1 MKNIILVTG
10 GTGFI
15 GSHLVEALV
24 DRGERVRCL
33 VRRDSNAV
41 HLKNLGVELVY
52 GDLLDKESLRKAIRN
67 VEIVYHLAAQ
77 VRPFRIIHITQ
88 ELSYIYHKINLIGT
102 MNLAETCFIEKVK
115 KFIYY
120 STIAAAGPGI
130 DLMESSPCRPITD
143 YGKSK
148 LAAERFLLNLFRDK
162 KFPVIIVRPG
172 QIYGPRNM
180 PMLLLFKFIK
190 KGIFPTLGRGDNSI
204 SFCYVGNLIKGTLL
218 VEEKGNLGEIYFLV
232 DNSCTLNKFAQAI
245 AETMDVRLSRLSLP
259 KNVAYAAAYL
269 KQMIEKVFHFRV
281 YPFCMDL
288 GIATVISA
296 TTNWIYSNK
305 KAKEELGYVPEI
317 DLEKGINLTV
327 KWYRDN
333 GLL

>member
-1 MKNIILVTG
+1 MKNITLVTG

-24 DRGERVRCL
+24 RDGRKVRCL
-33 VRRDSNAV
+33 VRKTSDTIY
-41 HLKNLGVELVY
+41 LKSLGAELIY
-52 GDLLDKESLRKAIRN
+52 GDLLDKESLKKAVKN
-67 VEIVYHLAAQ
+67 VNVVYHLAAR

-88 ELSYIYHKINLIGT
+88 KLPYIYHKINLIGT
-102 MNLAETCFIEKVK
+102 MNLVEACFIEKVK

-120 STIAAAGPGI
+120 SSIAAAGPGI
-130 DLMESSPCRPITD
+130 DLMENSPCRPITD

-148 LAAERFLLNLFRDK
+148 LAAERFLLNFLRDK

-218 VEEKGNLGEIYFLV
+218 VEQKGKLGEIYFLV
-232 DNSCTLNKFAQAI
+232 DNSCTLSKFAQAI
-245 AETMDVRLSRLSLP
+245 AKTMDVRLSRLSLP
-259 KNVAYAAAYL
+259 KDVAYAAAYL
-269 KQMIEKVFHFRV
+269 KQIIEKVFHFRV

-296 TTNWIYSNK
+296 TTNWTYSNK

-333 GLL
+333 GFL